1 LFAFVLVAGGVLMLP
16 RIANTNT
23 GASGKFRLPYINGQ
37 FIVPLMYALYIFLMR
52 NHVKSA
58 FQNIGHEGLE
68 EVLFLA
74 FLLLATILTIATVV
88 KKLSLIPILG
98 VLFCSY
104 LLIEIP
110 EIAWLWFFAWMG
122 ISLAIYFFFFFRKSK
137 IVNPFTKRA

>member
-1 LFAFVLVAGGVLMLP
+1 
-16 RIANTNT
+16 
-23 GASGKFRLPYINGQ
+23 
-37 FIVPLMYALYIFLMR
+37 MYALYLFLMR
-52 NHVKSA
+52 NHVRSA

-74 FLLLATILTIATVV
+74 FLLLATILTVATVV

-122 ISLAIYFFFFFRKSK
+122 IGLAIYFLYGFRKSK
-137 IVNPFTKRA
+137 IVNPVTRRA